1 METAQPSDAPAASPA
16 GPAAEFVSI
25 TEAARRLGL
34 DKATVSRQAR
44 KLDVAKN
51 DRGQI
56 DLADY
61 IAKREGGINVLM
73 ARGPHG
79 VAMGGQGYGLGTDGF
94 PATPPQRATRDSNLV
109 KASAAL
115 KALQVEEARL
125 DLEER
130 KGLLIARAQVAEQL
144 FGASRVLRDELLS
157 LPDRLAS
164 ELAALDSPDDI
175 RVILTRRIEAALAK
189 LHERLQRF
197 GNGEPDQGH
206 AS

>member
-1 METAQPSDAPAASPA
+1 MEAAQPSDAPAASPA
-16 GPAAEFVSI
+16 GQAAEFVTI

-34 DKATVSRQAR
+34 HKATVSRQAR
-44 KLDVAKN
+44 ELEVAKN
-51 DRGQI
+51 ERGHI
-56 DLADY
+56 DLGDY

-73 ARGPHG
+73 ARGSQG
-79 VAMGGQGYGLGTDGF
+79 VAMGGQGYGLGAEGF
-94 PATPPQRATRDSNLV
+94 PAAPAQRTTRDSNLV

-130 KGLLIARAQVAEQL
+130 KGLLISRAQVAEQL

-164 ELAALDSPDDI
+164 ELAALESPDDI
-175 RVILTRRIEAALAK
+175 RIILTRRIEAALAK
-189 LHERLQRF
+189 LQERLQRF
-197 GNGEPDQGH
+197 GNGETDPGTNP
-206 AS
+206 